1 MRIGLL
7 RTPIEIWD
15 TKKTLNEYGVEVDAK
30 ELMLSCRAAIKQI
43 SADIVGDTTKSII
56 DIVEITIRF
65 NRYFKTPNSS
75 MFVVFDGLEYDIV
88 TPPNNNWRLNKY
100 ITFKAVRRNK

>member
-15 TKKTLNEYGVEVDAK
+15 TKKTLNEYGVEVHAK
-30 ELMLSCRAAIKQI
+30 ELMLSCPAAIKEVSNEI
-43 SADIVGDTTKSII
+43 TGDNTKSII
-56 DIVEITIRF
+56 NTLDITIRF

-75 MFVVFDGLEYDIV
+75 MFVVIDGFEYDIV

-100 ITFKAVRRNK
+100 ITFKAVLRNK

>member
-15 TKKTLNEYGVEVDAK
+15 VQKKLNDYGVYEETK
-30 ELMLSCRAAIKQI
+30 ELLLSCPAAINDETNEI
-43 SADIVGDTTKSII
+43 TGDNTKSII
-56 DIVEITIRF
+56 NTLDITIRF
-65 NRYFKTPNSS
+65 NRYFKAVSSS
-75 MFVVFDGLEYDIV
+75 MYVMLDGNEYDII

-100 ITFKAVRRNK
+100 VRFKAVLRNK